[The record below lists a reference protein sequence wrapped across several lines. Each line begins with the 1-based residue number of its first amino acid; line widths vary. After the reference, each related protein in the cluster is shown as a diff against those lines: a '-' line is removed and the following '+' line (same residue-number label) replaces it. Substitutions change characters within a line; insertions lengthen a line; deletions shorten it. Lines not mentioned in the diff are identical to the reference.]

1 MRRAAATTCSSP
13 DSLRIVLI
21 YPLNDADTLFIIQL

>member
-1 MRRAAATTCSSP
+1 MRCAAAITCSSR

-21 YPLNDADTLFIIQL
+21 YPLNDANALFIIQL